1 LERGLAVCLVV
12 RSSLVPGAR
21 TERAGS
27 AIPSNPSTT
36 HSLTTPTP
44 FMPLFARATTAAT
57 TPTTTAKM
65 ATHAVDAEALVFHVD
80 ILLCALLALPFLLNA
95 PRLLARFS
103 SGDQWRGWHILRYSS
118 PSPSSSSQPVSNP
131 FASAADSPV
140 STHSRAALVRRASE
154 RSRRT
159 APRYH
164 PPAHVRS
171 LAALFPTTAN
181 VLRHTVVPGT
191 SLGQLGALVVYFV
204 VLVYPTLYKSNPFT
218 DFRRTGLVS
227 LSQVPVVFALCVKNN
242 PAGILLGI
250 GYERVC
256 PSFASAERKC

>member
-1 LERGLAVCLVV
+1 M
-12 RSSLVPGAR
+12 
-21 TERAGS
+21 
-27 AIPSNPSTT
+27 
-36 HSLTTPTP
+36 P
-44 FMPLFARATTAAT
+44 FMPLFARATTT
-57 TPTTTAKM
+57 TTTTATTSRT

-103 SGDQWRGWHILRYSS
+103 SGDQWRGWHILRYST
-118 PSPSSSSQPVSNP
+118 PSSSSQLASNP

-159 APRYH
+159 APRYN

-250 GYERVC
+250 GYERVRTSDRVFMSVDVDENC
-256 PSFASAERKC
+256 SSTTSTASAGVR

>member
-1 LERGLAVCLVV
+1 VHREQAL
-12 RSSLVPGAR
+12 RSPSVPPA
-21 TERAGS
+21 
-27 AIPSNPSTT
+27 
-36 HSLTTPTP
+36 
-44 FMPLFARATTAAT
+44 
-57 TPTTTAKM
+57 
-65 ATHAVDAEALVFHVD
+65 HAVDAEALVVHVD

-103 SGDQWRGWHILRYSS
+103 SGDQWRGWHILRYST
-118 PSPSSSSQPVSNP
+118 PSHPPSNP
-131 FASAADSPV
+131 FASAADSPA

-164 PPAHVRS
+164 LPAHVRS

-191 SLGQLGALVVYFV
+191 SLDQLGALVVYFV
-204 VLVYPTLYKSNPFT
+204 VLVYPTLSKSNPFT

-227 LSQVPVVFALCVKNN
+227 VSQVPVVFALCVKNN
-242 PAGILLGI
+242 PASILLGI
-250 GYERVC
+250 GYERVG
-256 PSFASAERKC
+256 ASGFRE

>member
-1 LERGLAVCLVV
+1 MAGVCHMAVLDCMT
-12 RSSLVPGAR
+12 PF
-21 TERAGS
+21 
-27 AIPSNPSTT
+27 NPSTK
-36 HSLTTPTP
+36 HSLTTSMP
-44 FMPLFARATTAAT
+44 FMPLFARATTT
-57 TPTTTAKM
+57 RTTA
-65 ATHAVDAEALVFHVD
+65 ARVVDAEALVFHVD

-103 SGDQWRGWHILRYSS
+103 SGDQWRGWHILRYSN
-118 PSPSSSSQPVSNP
+118 PSHPPSNP

-154 RSRRT
+154 RSRRA

-250 GYERVC
+250 GYERVRDFNLVLSVNADEKC
-256 PSFASAERKC
+256 SSTTSTASAGVR